1 MKRFA
6 KEYPH
11 FPFLQVPL
19 AELTEENKDNVKL
32 VADYSADYVKYGI
45 KLSYEN
51 NINHQKGCTYTT
63 ISKTFR

>member
-19 AELTEENKDNVKL
+19 SELTEENKENVKL
-32 VADYSADYVKYGI
+32 VADYSADYVK
-45 KLSYEN
+45 
-51 NINHQKGCTYTT
+51 
-63 ISKTFR
+63 

>member
-19 AELTEENKDNVKL
+19 AELTEENKGNVKL
-32 VADYSADYVKYGI
+32 VADYSAYYVK
-45 KLSYEN
+45 
-51 NINHQKGCTYTT
+51 
-63 ISKTFR
+63 

>member
-1 MKRFA
+1 MYLLFVCLMVYLGLINRR
-6 KEYPH
+6 
-11 FPFLQVPL
+11 
-19 AELTEENKDNVKL
+19 NVKL

-63 ISKTFR
+63 ISKTF